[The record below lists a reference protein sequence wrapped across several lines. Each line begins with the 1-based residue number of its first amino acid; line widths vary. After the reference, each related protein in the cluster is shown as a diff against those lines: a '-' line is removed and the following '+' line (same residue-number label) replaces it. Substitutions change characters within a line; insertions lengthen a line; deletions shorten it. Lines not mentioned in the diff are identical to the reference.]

1 MSTLASILNI
11 VNKIYYIAKKIHKGK
26 GEDKKVSQPITRI
39 ARLSIILAMA
49 INIITLAVVTGFQNK
64 VKDKVIGFGS
74 HATIVKAGENSTFE
88 SAPILYSDSLH
99 KAVKE
104 LEGVK
109 NIQPFAY
116 KPALLQS
123 DPDTNHYRVNGI
135 DTFQVQQEIHGIVM
149 KGVDATYDWTFFES
163 HIIDGKVPNVKDT
176 VAHDEVIVSSQV
188 AKNLS
193 IKVGEEVNVFFVKAT
208 PVKLKY
214 KVTGIFKTGLQEFDE
229 QVVIGD
235 MRNVQRLNDWGIQT
249 AIRLADTI
257 TSDGQFIIYA
267 DARGGNGNYR
277 HDWGRGFENARGFT
291 YCDVK
296 DTVIRLITSDYNMFL
311 DGFGELNS
319 IPDTAY
325 LKISVEGN
333 KYLPCFPKKMEMG
346 QIQKEFLNA
355 SGTQFAV
362 EVKGG
367 KRVLFEYIDGKG
379 SHQNYIGGYEVEVNN
394 FNKLE
399 EIASDI
405 KRAIYFQ
412 DSDDQ
417 IEYRV
422 RTIAEDQQEI
432 FLWLDFLNLN
442 VIIILVLMLLI
453 STINM
458 GSGLLVLII
467 TKTQLIGLLKAIG
480 TNNWDIRKLFLYQ
493 AVFIILRGVIIGNI
507 IGIGLC
513 LLQSYFT
520 IIPLN
525 PEVYYLDAVPV
536 ELNIWHI
543 VFLNLGTIVLC
554 TAALIIPS
562 YVVTKISPIKA
573 LKFD

>member
-1 MSTLASILNI
+1 M
-11 VNKIYYIAKKIHKGK
+11 NKIYYIAKKIHKGK

-39 ARLSIILAMA
+39 ARLSIILAMV

-88 SAPILYSDSLH
+88 SAPIVYSDSLE

-104 LEGVK
+104 IEGVK

-123 DPDTNHYRVNGI
+123 DPDTNHYNVNGI

-149 KGVDATYDWTFFES
+149 KGVGSTYDWDFFES
-163 HIIDGKVPNVKDT
+163 HISEGVVPNVKDT
-176 VAHDEVIVSSQV
+176 IPHNEVIISSQI
-188 AKNLS
+188 AKNLN
-193 IKVGEEVNVFFVKAT
+193 IDVGDDVNVFFVKAT

-214 KVTGIFKTGLQEFDE
+214 KVSGIFKTGLQEFDE

-235 MRNVQRLNDWGIQT
+235 MRNVQQLNDWGIQT
-249 AIRLADTI
+249 AIRVADTA
-257 TSDGQFIIYA
+257 TSNGQLIIYA
-267 DARGGNGNYR
+267 DTRGGNGNYR
-277 HDWGRGFENARGFT
+277 HDWGQGYENARGFT
-291 YCDVK
+291 YCDYK
-296 DTVIRLITSDYNMFL
+296 DTIIRLISSDYYTFI

-325 LKISVEGN
+325 LHITVEGN
-333 KYLPCFPKKMEMG
+333 KYLPCYPQDLELG
-346 QIQKEFLNA
+346 EIQREFLNEA
-355 SGTQFAV
+355 GTKYAINF
-362 EVKGG
+362 KGG
-367 KRVLFEYIDGKG
+367 KRMVFEYFDGKG
-379 SHQNYIGGYEVEVNN
+379 SHQNYIGGYEVEITD
-394 FNKLE
+394 FTKLD
-399 EIASDI
+399 EIAANI

-412 DSDDQ
+412 ETDDNT
-417 IEYRV
+417 EYRV
-422 RTIAEDQQEI
+422 RTISEDQQEI

-453 STINM
+453 GTINM

-480 TNNWDIRKLFLYQ
+480 ATNWEIRKLFLYQ
-493 AVFIILRGVIIGNI
+493 AVFIILRAVIIGNVV
-507 IGIGLC
+507 GIGLC
-513 LLQSYFT
+513 LLQEHFT
-520 IIPLN
+520 LIPLN
-525 PEVYYLDAVPV
+525 PEVYYLDSVPI
-536 ELNIWHI
+536 ELNLLHI
-543 VFLNLGTIVLC
+543 VLLNVGTIVLC

>member
-1 MSTLASILNI
+1 M
-11 VNKIYYIAKKIHKGK
+11 NKIYYIAKKIHKGK
-26 GEDKKVSQPITRI
+26 SEDKKVSQPITRI

-49 INIITLAVVTGFQNK
+49 INIITIAVVTGFQNE

-88 SAPILYSDSLH
+88 SAPIVYSDSLIH
-99 KAVKE
+99 AVQQ
-104 LEGVK
+104 LNGVK

-123 DPDTNHYRVNGI
+123 DPDTNRYQVNGI

-149 KGVDATYDWTFFES
+149 KGVGKTYDWTFFES
-163 HIIDGKVPNVKDT
+163 HLVEGVVPNVKDSIP
-176 VAHDEVIVSSQV
+176 HDEVIVSSQV

-193 IKVGEEVNVFFVKAT
+193 IDIGDDVNVFFVKTT

-249 AIRLADTI
+249 AIRVADTI
-257 TSDGQFIIYA
+257 TKDGQFIIYA

-291 YCDVK
+291 YCDIK
-296 DTVIRLITSDYNMFL
+296 DTVIRLITSDYNMFV

-319 IPDTAY
+319 IPDTAF
-325 LKISVEGN
+325 LKVKVEGN
-333 KYLPCFPKKMEMG
+333 KYVPCFPKKMEMG
-346 QIQKEFLNA
+346 QFQKEFLNP
-355 SGTQFAV
+355 SGTLFAV
-362 EVKGG
+362 DIEGG
-367 KRVLFEYIDGKG
+367 KRVTFEYTDGKG
-379 SHQNYIGGYEVEVNN
+379 SHQNYIGGYEVEVED
-394 FNKLE
+394 FSKLD
-399 EIASDI
+399 EIAANV

-412 DSDDQ
+412 DTDDP

-422 RTIAEDQQEI
+422 RTISEDQQEI

-536 ELNIWHI
+536 ELNFWHI
-543 VFLNLGTIVLC
+543 GLLNLGTIILC
-554 TAALIIPS
+554 TAALIVPS

>member
-1 MSTLASILNI
+1 M
-11 VNKIYYIAKKIHKGK
+11 NKIYYIAKKIHKGK

-39 ARLSIILAMA
+39 ARLSIILAMV

-88 SAPILYSDSLH
+88 TAPIIYNDSLEL
-99 KAVKE
+99 AVE
-104 LEGVK
+104 AINGVK

-123 DPDTNHYRVNGI
+123 DPDTNRYQVNGI

-149 KGVDATYDWTFFES
+149 KGVGSTYDWTFFEK
-163 HIIDGKVPNVKDT
+163 HLIDGVVPNVRDSIPR
-176 VAHDEVIVSSQV
+176 DEVIVSSQV
-188 AKNLS
+188 ARNLG
-193 IKVGEEVNVFFVKAT
+193 IKVGDEVNVFFVKAT

-214 KVTGIFKTGLQEFDE
+214 KVSGIFKTGLQEFDE

-235 MRNVQRLNDWGIQT
+235 MRSVQRLNDWGIQT
-249 AIRLADTI
+249 AIRVADTV
-257 TSDGQFIIYA
+257 TKDGQLIIHA
-267 DARGGNGNYR
+267 DTRGGNGNYR
-277 HDWGRGFENARGFT
+277 HDWGKGYENAHGFT

-296 DTVIRLITSDYNMFL
+296 DTVIRLISSDYFTFM

-325 LKISVEGN
+325 LSIKIEGN
-333 KYLPCFPKKMEMG
+333 KYLPCFPEKLELG

-355 SGTQFAV
+355 SGTKFAIDF
-362 EVKGG
+362 KGG
-367 KRVLFEYIDGKG
+367 KRMIFEYTDGKG
-379 SHQNYIGGYEVEVNN
+379 SHENYIGGYEVEVND
-394 FNKLE
+394 FAKLD
-399 EIASDI
+399 EIAANI
-405 KRAIYFQ
+405 KRAIYYQ
-412 DSDDQ
+412 DTEEQ
-417 IEYRV
+417 IDYRV
-422 RTIAEDQQEI
+422 RTISEDQQEI
-432 FLWLDFLNLN
+432 FIWLDFLNLN

-453 STINM
+453 GTINM

-480 TNNWDIRKLFLYQ
+480 TTNWDIRKLFLYQ
-493 AVFIILRGVIIGNI
+493 AVFIILRAVIIGNVV
-507 IGIGLC
+507 GIGLC
-513 LLQSYFT
+513 LLQDYFT

-536 ELNIWHI
+536 ELNFVHI
-543 VFLNLGTIVLC
+543 GLLNLGTIVLC

>member
-1 MSTLASILNI
+1 M
-11 VNKIYYIAKKIHKGK
+11 NKIYYIAKKIHKGK

-39 ARLSIILAMA
+39 ARLSIILAMV

-88 SAPILYSDSLH
+88 SAPVVYNDSL
-99 KAVKE
+99 E
-104 LEGVK
+104 LAIKSIAGVK

-123 DPDTNHYRVNGI
+123 DPDTNRYTVNNI

-149 KGVDATYDWTFFES
+149 KGVGDSYNWDFFEQ
-163 HIIDGKVPNVKDT
+163 HLVEGIIPNVKDSIP
-176 VAHDEVIVSSQV
+176 HDEVIISSQI
-188 AKNLS
+188 ALNLN
-193 IKVGEEVNVFFVKAT
+193 IDVGDEVNVFFVKAT

-214 KVTGIFKTGLQEFDE
+214 KVSGIFKTGLQEFDE

-235 MRNVQRLNDWGIQT
+235 IRNVQRLNDWGVQT
-249 AIRLADTI
+249 SIRLADTV
-257 TSDGQFIIYA
+257 TRDGQFVIYA

-277 HDWGRGFENARGFT
+277 HDWGNGYENAHGFT
-291 YCDVK
+291 YCDIK
-296 DTVIRLITSDYNMFL
+296 DTTIRLISSDYYSFV

-325 LKISVEGN
+325 LKIKIEGN
-333 KYLPCFPKKMEMG
+333 KFVPCFPEDMEMG
-346 QIQKEFLNA
+346 QIQKEFLNE
-355 SGTQFAV
+355 SGTKFAV
-362 EVKGG
+362 NIKGG
-367 KRVLFEYIDGKG
+367 KRVVFEYIDGKG
-379 SHQNYIGGYEVEVNN
+379 SHQNYIGGYEVEVNDFKN
-394 FNKLE
+394 LD
-399 EIASDI
+399 EIAANI

-412 DSDDQ
+412 DTEEN
-417 IEYRV
+417 IEYKV
-422 RTIAEDQQEI
+422 RTISEDQQEI
-432 FLWLDFLNLN
+432 FIWLDFLNLN

-480 TNNWDIRKLFLYQ
+480 TTNWDIRKLFLYQ
-493 AVFIILRGVIIGNI
+493 AVFIILRAVIIGNV

-513 LLQSYFT
+513 LLQQYFT

-536 ELNIWHI
+536 ELNFFHI
-543 VFLNLGTIVLC
+543 GLLNLGTIVMC

>member
-1 MSTLASILNI
+1 

-49 INIITLAVVTGFQNK
+49 INIITLAVVTGFQNE

-88 SAPILYSDSLH
+88 SAPIIFNDSLSQ
-99 KAVKE
+99 AVKA
-104 LEGVK
+104 LKGVK

-123 DPDTNHYRVNGI
+123 DADTNHYQINNI
-135 DTFQVQQEIHGIVM
+135 DTFQVQQEIHGIIM
-149 KGVDATYDWTFFES
+149 KGVGATYDWTFFES
-163 HIIDGKVPNVKDT
+163 HLVEGVVPNVKDT
-176 VAHDEVIVSSQV
+176 IPHDEVIVSAQV

-193 IKVGEEVNVFFVKAT
+193 IEVGDDVNVFFVKAT

-235 MRNVQRLNDWGIQT
+235 MRNVQKLNDWGIQT
-249 AIRLADTI
+249 AIRVADTV
-257 TSDGQFIIYA
+257 TSDGQFVIYA

-277 HDWGRGFENARGFT
+277 HDWGKGFENARGFT
-291 YCDVK
+291 YCDAK
-296 DTVIRLITSDYNMFL
+296 DTVIRLITSDYNMFI

-325 LKISVEGN
+325 LKVSVEGN
-333 KYLPCFPKKMEMG
+333 KRMPCFPKHMEMD
-346 QIQKEFLNA
+346 QFKKTFLNA

-362 EVKGG
+362 DLKGG
-367 KRVLFEYIDGKG
+367 KRVTFEYTDGKG
-379 SHQNYIGGYEVEVNN
+379 SHQNYIGGYEVEVDD
-394 FNKLE
+394 FNQLE
-399 EIASDI
+399 EITANI
-405 KRAIYFQ
+405 KRAIYYQ
-412 DSDDQ
+412 DNEDQ

-422 RTIAEDQQEI
+422 RTISEDQQEI
-432 FLWLDFLNLN
+432 FIWLDFLNLN

-480 TNNWDIRKLFLYQ
+480 TTNWDIRKLFLYQ
-493 AVFIILRGVIIGNI
+493 AVFIILRGVIIGNV

-513 LLQSYFT
+513 LLQQYFT

-536 ELNIWHI
+536 ELNLWHI
-543 VFLNLGTIVLC
+543 VFLNIGTVVLC
-554 TAALIIPS
+554 TAALIVPS
-562 YVVTKISPIKA
+562 YVVTRISPIKA

>member
-1 MSTLASILNI
+1 

-39 ARLSIILAMA
+39 ARLSIILAMV

-88 SAPILYSDSLH
+88 TAPIVYSDSLEL
-99 KAVKE
+99 AVKNIQ
-104 LEGVK
+104 GVK

-123 DPDTNHYRVNGI
+123 DPDTNRYNVNGI

-149 KGVDATYDWTFFES
+149 KGVGKTYDWTFFES
-163 HIIDGKVPNVKDT
+163 HLIEGIVPNVRDSIP
-176 VAHDEVIVSSQV
+176 HDEIIVSSQV
-188 AKNLS
+188 AKNLG
-193 IKVGEEVNVFFVKAT
+193 IEVGDDVSVFFVKAT

-214 KVTGIFKTGLQEFDE
+214 KVSGIFKTGLQEFDE

-235 MRNVQRLNDWGIQT
+235 MRSVQRLNDWGIQT
-249 AIRLADTI
+249 AIRVADTI
-257 TSDGQFIIYA
+257 TDDGQFVIYA

-277 HDWGRGFENARGFT
+277 HDWGKGFENAYGFT

-296 DTVIRLITSDYNMFL
+296 DTVIRLISSDYYSFV

-325 LKISVEGN
+325 LSIKVEGN
-333 KYLPCFPKKMEMG
+333 KYLPCFPKDLEMG
-346 QIQKEFLNA
+346 QIQKEFLNK
-355 SGTQFAV
+355 SGTKFAINI
-362 EVKGG
+362 KGG
-367 KRVLFEYIDGKG
+367 KRVIFEYKDGKG

-394 FNKLE
+394 FAKLD
-399 EIASDI
+399 EIADNI

-412 DSDDQ
+412 DTEEQ

-422 RTIAEDQQEI
+422 RTISEDQQEI

-493 AVFIILRGVIIGNI
+493 AVFIILRAVIIGNVV
-507 IGIGLC
+507 GIGLC
-513 LLQSYFT
+513 LLQDYFT

-536 ELNIWHI
+536 ELNFWHI
-543 VFLNLGTIVLC
+543 GLLNIGTIVLC

>member
-1 MSTLASILNI
+1 

-39 ARLSIILAMA
+39 ARLSIILAMV

-88 SAPILYSDSLH
+88 SAPIVYSDSLE

-104 LEGVK
+104 IEGVK

-123 DPDTNHYRVNGI
+123 DPDTNHYNVNGI

-149 KGVDATYDWTFFES
+149 KGVGSTYDWDFFES
-163 HIIDGKVPNVKDT
+163 HISEGVVPNVKDT
-176 VAHDEVIVSSQV
+176 IPHNEVIISSQI
-188 AKNLS
+188 AKNLN
-193 IKVGEEVNVFFVKAT
+193 IDVGDDVNVFFVKAT

-214 KVTGIFKTGLQEFDE
+214 KVSGIFKTGLQEFDE

-235 MRNVQRLNDWGIQT
+235 MRNVQQLNDWGIQT
-249 AIRLADTI
+249 AIRVADTA
-257 TSDGQFIIYA
+257 TSNGQLIIYA
-267 DARGGNGNYR
+267 DTRGGNGNYR
-277 HDWGRGFENARGFT
+277 HDWGQGYENARGFT
-291 YCDVK
+291 YCDYK
-296 DTVIRLITSDYNMFL
+296 DTIIRLISSDYYTFI

-325 LKISVEGN
+325 LHITVEGN
-333 KYLPCFPKKMEMG
+333 KYLPCYPQDLELG
-346 QIQKEFLNA
+346 EIQREFLNEA
-355 SGTQFAV
+355 GTKYAINF
-362 EVKGG
+362 KGG
-367 KRVLFEYIDGKG
+367 KRMVFEYFDGKG
-379 SHQNYIGGYEVEVNN
+379 SHQNYIGGYEVEITD
-394 FNKLE
+394 FTKLD
-399 EIASDI
+399 EIAANI

-412 DSDDQ
+412 ETDDNT
-417 IEYRV
+417 EYRV
-422 RTIAEDQQEI
+422 RTISEDQQEI

-453 STINM
+453 GTINM

-480 TNNWDIRKLFLYQ
+480 ATNWEIRKLFLYQ
-493 AVFIILRGVIIGNI
+493 AVFIILRAVIIGNVV
-507 IGIGLC
+507 GIGLC
-513 LLQSYFT
+513 LLQEHFT
-520 IIPLN
+520 LIPLN
-525 PEVYYLDAVPV
+525 PEVYYLDSVPI
-536 ELNIWHI
+536 ELNLLHI
-543 VFLNLGTIVLC
+543 VLLNVGTIVLC

>member
-1 MSTLASILNI
+1 M
-11 VNKIYYIAKKIHKGK
+11 NKIYYIAKKIHKGK

-39 ARLSIILAMA
+39 ARLSIILAMV

-88 SAPILYSDSLH
+88 SAPIIYNDSLEL
-99 KAVKE
+99 AVKSIN
-104 LEGVK
+104 GVK
-109 NIQPFAY
+109 NIQSFAY

-123 DPDTNHYRVNGI
+123 DPDTNRYTVNGI

-149 KGVDATYDWTFFES
+149 KGVGKTYDWTFFEK
-163 HIIDGKVPNVKDT
+163 HLIEGVVPDVRDT
-176 VAHDEVIVSSQV
+176 IPHDEVIVSSQV

-193 IKVGEEVNVFFVKAT
+193 IAVGDDVNVFFVKAT

-249 AIRLADTI
+249 AIRVADTI
-257 TSDGQFIIYA
+257 TKDGQFVIYA

-277 HDWGRGFENARGFT
+277 HDWGKGFENAYGFT

-296 DTVIRLITSDYNMFL
+296 DTVIRLISSDYYSFV

-325 LKISVEGN
+325 LHIKVEGN
-333 KYLPCFPKKMEMG
+333 IYLPCYPKDIEIG
-346 QIQKEFLNA
+346 QIQKEFLND
-355 SGTQFAV
+355 SGTKFAINI
-362 EVKGG
+362 KGG
-367 KRVLFEYIDGKG
+367 KRVIFEYFDGKG
-379 SHQNYIGGYEVEVNN
+379 SHENYIGGYEVEVND
-394 FNKLE
+394 FAKLD
-399 EIASDI
+399 EIAANI

-412 DSDDQ
+412 DTEEQ

-422 RTIAEDQQEI
+422 RTISEDQQEI

-453 STINM
+453 GTINM

-480 TNNWDIRKLFLYQ
+480 TTNWDIRKLFLYQ
-493 AVFIILRGVIIGNI
+493 AVFIILRAVIIGNVV
-507 IGIGLC
+507 GIGLC
-513 LLQSYFT
+513 LLQDHFT

-536 ELNIWHI
+536 ELNFWHI
-543 VFLNLGTIVLC
+543 GLLNIGTIVLC